1 MPAPGADIQNRA
13 IWGLPTMLW
22 MALVIMALVRF
33 GLMLGTGPIHDE
45 AYYWA
50 WSQRLDYGYYDQPFL
65 VGWLLWPFVSVL
77 GDQAWVLRLVS
88 GGLTLLTSVFLAC
101 LALDLAA
108 QTDERGQVDA
118 AQVRATSTGLGVL
131 LLTSP
136 ALWGLGLFYVHDA
149 VMMTFLS
156 LGLLLGTG
164 ALQRGS
170 MLLWLATGAALA
182 LAFSAKV
189 SAALWIA
196 AFGLAFLLV
205 PSGRAQLRRAGPWL
219 AALIILAAAALF
231 VLWNANH
238 GWVTFR
244 HVGAEHLAPETDA
257 PGERLGRAVLVLLAL
272 IILTGPAAAQLWL
285 WPARR
290 DAGRPAGLAKLT
302 KLTSLGLLLFIAL
315 PALFILGLSL
325 TREVLLNWLLPSALV
340 LSALAALRWPSSR
353 PRPAALASLGLSLTA
368 SVVLCLVVLIPL
380 MLREPRWML
389 SNARDIYGWEAAI
402 NDLVAYRD
410 AEFPDH
416 RIVGNYYLLASQLAF
431 HQNEVRASVGDDPR
445 PHQFQLFAHA
455 PAGGNSRAPGPVL
468 VLTAD
473 QASGQAALEG
483 WFCDLQPLRP
493 WRIVHRDFV
502 IDTLFLFRVDD
513 RLSDAKTSCE
523 IPGETDESDKTDGPD

>member
-1 MPAPGADIQNRA
+1 MAARNTDIQNRA
-13 IWGLPTMLW
+13 VWTLPPLLW
-22 MALVIMALVRF
+22 LTLVGMALVRF

-88 GGLTLLTSVFLAC
+88 GGLTLLTSVFLAR
-101 LALDLAA
+101 LALDLASRP
-108 QTDERGQVDA
+108 DERGRVEA
-118 AQVRATSTGLGVL
+118 ARVRATGTGLGVL

-136 ALWGLGLFYVHDA
+136 GLWGLGLFYVHDA

-156 LGLLLGTG
+156 LGLLLGTR
-164 ALQRGS
+164 ALQQSSG
-170 MLLWLATGAALA
+170 LLWLATGAALA

-244 HVGAEHLAPETDA
+244 HVGAEHLSPEADGL
-257 PGERLGRAVLVLLAL
+257 GERLGRAVLVLLAL
-272 IILTGPAAAQLWL
+272 IILTGPAAALLWL

-290 DAGRPAGLAKLT
+290 YGGRPGSLG
-302 KLTSLGLLLFIAL
+302 SLGLLLFIAL
-315 PALFILGLSL
+315 PVLFILGLSL

-340 LSALAALRWPSSR
+340 LSTLAALRWPLS
-353 PRPAALASLGLSLTA
+353 PPGPAALASFGLSLAA
-368 SVVLCLVVLIPL
+368 SVALCLVILIPL

-389 SNARDIYGWEAAI
+389 SNARDIYGWEAALG
-402 NDLVAYRD
+402 DLIAYRD

-416 RIVGNYYLLASQLAF
+416 SIVGNYYLLASQLAF
-431 HQNEVRASVGDDPR
+431 HQNEVRASVGTDPR
-445 PHQFQLFAHA
+445 PHQFRLFAETD
-455 PAGGNSRAPGPVL
+455 AGGSGPAHRPDAGPDRGSGQWTSGAGRL
-468 VLTAD
+468 VLRPATPAPLAHR
-473 QASGQAALEG
+473 ASGLRHRYPIPVPGRSTPQR
-483 WFCDLQPLRP
+483 CQPG
-493 WRIVHRDFV
+493 
-502 IDTLFLFRVDD
+502 LFFSR
-513 RLSDAKTSCE
+513 
-523 IPGETDESDKTDGPD
+523 